1 MDHHCPWVGNCV
13 GLRNHKFFW
22 LFLLYCFFALVHV
35 CVSLKMAGLGQEAD
49 LWVVLS
55 GALSVSLG
63 IMLGFHTY
71 LLCKNWTTLEMTELM
86 RKDIFKD
93 QTIKSNW

>member
-1 MDHHCPWVGNCV
+1 MKLANIGRDG
-13 GLRNHKFFW
+13 
-22 LFLLYCFFALVHV
+22 
-35 CVSLKMAGLGQEAD
+35 D

-71 LLCKNWTTLEMTELM
+71 LLCRNWTTLEMTELV

-93 QTIKSNW
+93 QTFKSSW